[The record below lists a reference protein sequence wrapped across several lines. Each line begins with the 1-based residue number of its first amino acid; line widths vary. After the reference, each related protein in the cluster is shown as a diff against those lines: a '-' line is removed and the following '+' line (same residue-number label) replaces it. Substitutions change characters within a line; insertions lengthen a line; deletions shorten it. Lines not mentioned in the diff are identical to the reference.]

1 MDELKS
7 GDEEEVLEYKNV
19 IKKWRELLQHLSS
32 R

>member
-19 IKKWRELLQHLSS
+19 IKKMERVTSTSQ
-32 R
+32 